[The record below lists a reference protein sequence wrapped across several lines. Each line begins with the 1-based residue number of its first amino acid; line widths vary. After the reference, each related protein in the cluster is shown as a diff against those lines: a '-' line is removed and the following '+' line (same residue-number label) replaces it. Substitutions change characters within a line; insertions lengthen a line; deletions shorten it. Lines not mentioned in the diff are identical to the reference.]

1 MIKSFRGQIAD
12 DTTTTIR
19 LSTNNGLTGYRIVK
33 FEAMPVNPDT
43 NVETTIAIFKQKV
56 DRSTDVDFNSP
67 LLLASILYSTSASN
81 LYNPMPVIIF
91 DNEVFNQDIYINIK
105 GSSGGP
111 ATMNFHLE
119 LEQVKLDTNEATVAT
134 LKDMRGR
141 E

>member
-19 LSTNNGLTGYRIVK
+19 LSTNNGLIGYRIVK

-91 DNEVFNQDIYINIK
+91 DNEVFNQVYFILNIK

-119 LEQVKLDTNEATVAT
+119 LEQVKTDLNEATSCNTQGHA
-134 LKDMRGR
+134 RP
-141 E
+141 